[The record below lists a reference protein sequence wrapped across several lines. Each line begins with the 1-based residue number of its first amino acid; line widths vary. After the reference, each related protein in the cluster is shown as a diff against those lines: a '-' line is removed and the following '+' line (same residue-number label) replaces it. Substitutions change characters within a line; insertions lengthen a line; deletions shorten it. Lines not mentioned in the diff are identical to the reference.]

1 MCFLILNSG
10 LYGDNAIITVGMLS
24 DPLKPRHAFV
34 SFMVSLGY
42 VRREARRIK
51 HVIEHLSVI
60 REQ

>member
-10 LYGDNAIITVGMLS
+10 LYGDNAIITVGRLS
-24 DPLKPRHAFV
+24 DPLNPRHAFV

-42 VRREARRIK
+42 VRGKARRIK
-51 HVIEHLSVI
+51 HVIEHLSVK